1 MSPKIE
7 KKDKIL
13 DAAEALFA
21 YHGYGGV
28 TMRKIASEAG
38 VDLALAGYHFGKKM
52 DVFEAVFQR
61 RAGELNRTRLE
72 ALQKV
77 QAEAGKSG
85 PTIEKIIEAFLL
97 PLEIAQESPD
107 PGWKNYLAL
116 IAYVN
121 NSAVWGEKL
130 MSSTFDALVLEFLA
144 AIKKAMPDAD
154 EEKIYWCYH
163 NLSGAL
169 TLTLA
174 QTGRID
180 RLSNNKC
187 HSSDFQ
193 TAYGIMIPFVAAGFK
208 EACKG

>member
-1 MSPKIE
+1 MVKRWMYSK
-7 KKDKIL
+7 
-13 DAAEALFA
+13 
-21 YHGYGGV
+21 
-28 TMRKIASEAG
+28 
-38 VDLALAGYHFGKKM
+38 
-52 DVFEAVFQR
+52 AVFQR

-130 MSSTFDALVLEFLA
+130 MSSTFDALVQEFLA

>member
-21 YHGYGGV
+21 YHGYDGV

-163 NLSGAL
+163 NLSGHSY
-169 TLTLA
+169 
-174 QTGRID
+174 RRVRD
-180 RLSNNKC
+180 R
-187 HSSDFQ
+187 
-193 TAYGIMIPFVAAGFK
+193 
-208 EACKG
+208 

>member
-1 MSPKIE
+1 MSTKVE

-13 DAAEALFA
+13 DAAEGLFA
-21 YHGYGGV
+21 YHGYDGV

-52 DVFEAVFQR
+52 DLFEAVFKR
-61 RAGELNRTRLE
+61 RAAELNRTRLE
-72 ALQKV
+72 ALRKC
-77 QAEAGKSG
+77 QAEAGEQG
-85 PTIEKIIEAFLL
+85 PTIEKIIEAFLM
-97 PLEIAQESPD
+97 PLELAQESPD

-121 NSAVWGEKL
+121 NSAVWGERL
-130 MSSTFDALVLEFLA
+130 MSATFDELVQEFIA
-144 AIKKAMPDAD
+144 AIKKAIPDAD
-154 EEKIYWCYH
+154 DEKIYWCYH

-169 TLTLA
+169 SLTLA

-193 TAYGIMIPFVAAGFK
+193 IAYGIMIPFVAAGFK
-208 EACKG
+208 EVCGG